1 MKLLILFLSVL
12 VLFVWL
18 GLKIQNDPGYVLFA
32 YDQWTVETPLWF
44 VIAATVIFFILFYI
58 ILQFLIR
65 LGNVATQFRTWAQ
78 QRRLRRAHERTS
90 RGLMELAEGQWKL
103 AEKNLLKAVQYTDM
117 PLINYLSAARAAQ
130 ELGEH
135 ERRDDYLHKAHLAM
149 PSAEI
154 AVGLTQAQLQFNH
167 NQLEQALATLRRL
180 HELSPKHI
188 YILKLLQNIY
198 LELRDYENLE
208 TLLPSLKKLKVLPG
222 LEFDSLQQKTY
233 IGLLKQAEKS
243 HATEMV
249 ETVWQRIPKELQQEP
264 SLLIVYAKHLM
275 KEKKEVMAEQLIKE
289 ALKKHWNDDLVSLY
303 GLVVGEYIDKQLS
316 HAEQWLRLH
325 GENPALLL
333 CLGRLSIQNSLW
345 GKARSYL
352 ETSLSFSPSA
362 ETYSVLAQLL
372 EKMGEATQANQCYRK
387 GLLLMTQR

>member
-32 YDQWTVETPLWF
+32 YDQWTIETPLWF

>member
-32 YDQWTVETPLWF
+32 YDQWTIETPLWF

-90 RGLMELAEGQWKL
+90 RCLMELAEGQWKL

-167 NQLEQALATLRRL
+167 HQLEQALATLRRL

-188 YILKLLQNIY
+188 YILKLLQSIY

-303 GLVVGEYIDKQLS
+303 GLVVGEHIDKQLS
-316 HAEQWLRLH
+316 HAEQWLRFH

>member
-32 YDQWTVETPLWF
+32 YDQWTIETPLWF

-167 NQLEQALATLRRL
+167 HQLEQALATLRRL

-372 EKMGEATQANQCYRK
+372 EKMGE
-387 GLLLMTQR
+387 